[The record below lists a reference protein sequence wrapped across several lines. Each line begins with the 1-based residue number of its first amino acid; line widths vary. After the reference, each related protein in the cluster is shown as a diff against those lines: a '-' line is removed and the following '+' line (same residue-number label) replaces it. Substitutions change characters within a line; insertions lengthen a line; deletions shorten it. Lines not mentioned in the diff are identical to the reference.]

1 MHIPDGFLSPQL
13 SVVLFLVTAVA
24 IGIALRKVARAE
36 SKVLSSQPILMG
48 VLGAFIFAAQ
58 MFNFPVAAGTSGHL
72 LGGVLAGYLL
82 GPWAGTV
89 VMATVIGVQ
98 ALLFQDGGL
107 LALGANIFNMGII
120 GTLGGSFVARGLGTT
135 LGGSRR
141 ASIMSAGIAAW
152 LSVMA
157 GAGFTTLELGL
168 SGTTDVSVGLP
179 AMLGVHALIGIGE
192 ALITIAALTFIW
204 QTDPDILGA
213 PVSSN
218 KVSLGRR
225 LAIGS
230 LIAAVVATL
239 ASLFASAEP
248 DGLEKVAGQLGF
260 LQAGKGAPF
269 ELFPDYTI
277 PGLDGVTSTIAAGL
291 IGIAFVAFVLLV
303 LGRVAQRRTR
313 S

>member
-1 MHIPDGFLSPQL
+1 
-13 SVVLFLVTAVA
+13 
-24 IGIALRKVARAE
+24 
-36 SKVLSSQPILMG
+36 
-48 VLGAFIFAAQ
+48 
-58 MFNFPVAAGTSGHL
+58 
-72 LGGVLAGYLL
+72 
-82 GPWAGTV
+82 
-89 VMATVIGVQ
+89 
-98 ALLFQDGGL
+98 
-107 LALGANIFNMGII
+107 
-120 GTLGGSFVARGLGTT
+120 
-135 LGGSRR
+135 
-141 ASIMSAGIAAW
+141 MSAGIAAW

-157 GAGFTTLELGL
+157 GAGFCTLELGL

-204 QTDPDILGA
+204 QTAPDILGA

-218 KVSLGRR
+218 RVSLGRR